1 MTESKSRLIVTRM
14 EHGGK
19 VRQFCVLEE
28 NRRIAEIRATD
39 LETIPGTAY
48 ENRKNE
54 KRESSEA
61 ASDPHTLKKEPH
73 IGEVYV
79 GQVETMP
86 KNLEAAFVRIAPD
99 VRCYL
104 PLKETGHAIFASE
117 RRKLPLRPGDEILVQ
132 VTREA
137 MGMKLASVSCRI
149 SIPGQYMVI
158 EAGEPGISFS
168 RKLSNQEK
176 SRLEEITSRGDFPK
190 SVPWIMADKPGSTK
204 SPDKNHEIMSA
215 EPYNTHSPAKN
226 DEIMSAEPYK
236 THSPAKNDEIM
247 SVEPCNAHSPA
258 KNQETPDTPHKLII
272 RTNASV
278 ASEQE
283 LLQEC
288 EFLTAEFHRITDQ
301 GRHRALYTKLY
312 ESEPPYIDMLKGIRM
327 DQLNEIVSDDPTVV
341 EVLRNWTDLH
351 APELRSRIRRF
362 EDPLLPLYKMIG
374 LEGTLTEMQHRIVWL
389 KCGGFIVIE
398 KTEAFVSIDVNSGKF
413 TTKKKP
419 EEAFR
424 QVNLEAAEEAA
435 RQIRLRNLSGIILID
450 FINMKNPDHDE
461 ELMNVL
467 KKHLKKDPLKAQVVD
482 MTALHIVEVTRKKTG
497 PAV

>member
-1 MTESKSRLIVTRM
+1 MTESGSRLIVTKM
-14 EHGGK
+14 EHGGR

-28 NRRIAEIRATD
+28 NRRIVEIRVTALD
-39 LETIPGTAY
+39 TIPNAAC
-48 ENRKNE
+48 ENKENE
-54 KRESSEA
+54 KIKISKVVSSSHILEKDMLEEEREIKNNPLIKLHA
-61 ASDPHTLKKEPH
+61 APR
-73 IGEVYV
+73 IGEVYIA
-79 GQVETMP
+79 QVETMP

-158 EAGEPGISFS
+158 ETGEPGISFS
-168 RKLSNQEK
+168 RKLSAQEK
-176 SRLEEITSRGDFPK
+176 SCLEEIFSKGDFPM
-190 SVPWIMADKPGSTK
+190 SVPLIMAEETCIAQ
-204 SPDKNHEIMSA
+204 SPDKNQEKKTEGSSIA
-215 EPYNTHSPAKN
+215 QSP
-226 DEIMSAEPYK
+226 D
-236 THSPAKNDEIM
+236 
-247 SVEPCNAHSPA
+247 
-258 KNQETPDTPHKLII
+258 KNQEFQYTPYKLII
-272 RTNASV
+272 RTNASA

-283 LLQEC
+283 LLQEF
-288 EFLTAEFHRITDQ
+288 EFLTSEFHRITDQ

-327 DQLNEIVSDDPTVV
+327 DQLDEIVSDDPTVV
-341 EVLRNWTDLH
+341 ESLRNWTDIH
-351 APELRSRIRRF
+351 APELCSRIRRY
-362 EDPLLPLYKMIG
+362 EDSLLPLYKLIG

-389 KCGGFIVIE
+389 KCGGFLVIE

-435 RQIRLRNLSGIILID
+435 RQIRLRNL
-450 FINMKNPDHDE
+450 
-461 ELMNVL
+461 
-467 KKHLKKDPLKAQVVD
+467 
-482 MTALHIVEVTRKKTG
+482 
-497 PAV
+497 